1 MPMVPAPASPAP
13 PPEPA
18 GASLREVLTHLF
30 YDRRRLMVVLLLG
43 LVATG
48 IAVWMTPTRY
58 VAEASLLLRLG
69 REYIYT
75 PEVGDTAPGAPVAYD
90 LGQTLMSETRILTSR
105 DTLEMA
111 LAQIGVDK
119 LYPALARSPDGV
131 ELKRARAVQRMEQA
145 IKAELM
151 RGSNLL
157 SISFTHPDAQMSAQA
172 LGQLIEAYL
181 KRRATVLSGTGA
193 GFEFAKMEFDQRRQ
207 QLDLIDARLT
217 QFKQEHAIQSFAEEQ
232 SLLLAQRNTLEQRQT
247 DNQLALA
254 QANGRA
260 QALRSA
266 MQKLPETVVL
276 SSETRGGDA
285 VEHARKVLLDL
296 RLKERDL
303 ASKFSERHVLVQ
315 DVRADI
321 ELTQRTLHDLEDNP
335 AKAVRTGRSPALDAG
350 EQDLLRA
357 QAEEQQ
363 AGAGARSLGP
373 RLAAIDRR
381 LGELTQAEAGLRQ
394 LERERRLAESAYDS
408 AAKRL
413 RDESAMKE
421 LDRRQHSSVSVVEAP
436 RVPLQA
442 DSLRTVV
449 AVVGVFIT
457 FCVMLLT
464 AFLSALWR
472 DTYLS
477 PEQLERDLD
486 APVLAAVPRSGA

>member
-1 MPMVPAPASPAP
+1 MTMKSSQRLEPLVAPT
-13 PPEPA
+13 E
-18 GASLREVLTHLF
+18 GASLREVRANLIH
-30 YDRRRLMVVLLLG
+30 DRRRLGAVLLIG
-43 LVATG
+43 LALTA
-48 IAVWMTPTRY
+48 IAVRMTPARH

-111 LAQIGVDK
+111 LAQSGAEQA
-119 LYPALARSPDGV
+119 YPALVGKAGGPEALRH
-131 ELKRARAVQRMEQA
+131 RAVQIMEKS

-157 SISFTHPDAQMSAQA
+157 TVSFTHTDPVMSARLLQ
-172 LGQLIEAYL
+172 QVIDAYL
-181 KRRATVLSGTGA
+181 KRRAAVLSGSSA
-193 GFEFAKMEFDQRRQ
+193 GFEFARAEFEQRSRQ
-207 QLDLIDARLT
+207 LQAIDTQLTA
-217 QFKQEHAIQSFAEEQ
+217 FKKQHQVQSFSEEQ
-232 SLLLAQRNTLEQRQT
+232 SLLLAQRSALQQRQT

-254 QANGRA
+254 QAQGRA

-266 MQKLPETVVL
+266 MRQLPQTVTL

-285 VEHARKVLLDL
+285 IEQARKALLDL

-303 ASKFSERHVLVQ
+303 ASKFSDDHLLVQ

-321 ELTQRTLHDLEDNP
+321 ALTERTLRELQASP
-335 AKAVRTGRSPALDAG
+335 SQAVRTGRSPALDAG
-350 EQDLLRA
+350 EQDLIRA
-357 QAEEQQ
+357 QAEQQQ
-363 AGAGARSLGP
+363 ADAGARQLVR
-373 RLAAIDRR
+373 RLEDIDRR
-381 LGELTQAEAGLRQ
+381 LAVLAEAEGGLRQ
-394 LERERRLAESAYDS
+394 LERERRLAEAAYES

-413 RDESAMKE
+413 RDETVLKE

-436 RVPLQA
+436 RVPLEA
-442 DSLRTVV
+442 DSLRKVV
-449 AVVGVFIT
+449 GVVGVFVT

-472 DTYLS
+472 KTYLS
-477 PEQLERDLD
+477 PEQLARDVD
-486 APVLAAVPRSGA
+486 APVLAAVPRIDK